1 MGCYFKGIIMKAQ
14 LYDINAKQIGEITL
28 PSSVFGVP
36 ISDQLISNA
45 VRASLSN
52 KRTALA
58 KTKHRGEVAGTTKK
72 MWAQKGTGRA
82 RHGSA
87 KAPIFVGGGSA
98 HGPRAER
105 NFDININT
113 KTKKMAVNSILSKFA
128 KNKSILVIEKLN
140 TIPPKTKEGIKLI
153 TGLKGI
159 NEVLSTSSK
168 VGIVTSKTLGNARRA
183 FGNIQKIRLLS
194 LKSLNVLD
202 LSSQNSLI
210 FTKKAIQQLT
220 K

>member
-1 MGCYFKGIIMKAQ
+1 MKAQ
-14 LYDINAKQIGEITL
+14 LYDINAKQIGEINL
-28 PSSVFGVP
+28 PSSVFGAD
-36 ISDQLISNA
+36 ISETLISNA

-98 HGPRAER
+98 HGPRGER
-105 NFDININT
+105 NFDTKINT

-128 KNKSILVIEKLN
+128 KNKSILVVEKL
-140 TIPPKTKEGIKLI
+140 
-153 TGLKGI
+153 
-159 NEVLSTSSK
+159 
-168 VGIVTSKTLGNARRA
+168 
-183 FGNIQKIRLLS
+183 RLVS
-194 LKSLNVLD
+194 PS
-202 LSSQNSLI
+202 
-210 FTKKAIQQLT
+210 
-220 K
+220 

>member
-1 MGCYFKGIIMKAQ
+1 MKTQ

-28 PSSVFGVP
+28 PSTVFGAQ
-36 ISDQLISNA
+36 ISEQLISNSI
-45 VRASLSN
+45 RTSLSN
-52 KRTALA
+52 KRSALA

-98 HGPRAER
+98 HGPRGER
-105 NFDININT
+105 NFDT
-113 KTKKMAVNSILSKFA
+113 KVNSKARKMAVNSILSKFA
-128 KNKSILVIEKLN
+128 KNKSILVVEKLN
-140 TIPPKTKEGIKLI
+140 TISPKTKEGIKLI
-153 TGLKGI
+153 TGLKGV
-159 NEVLSTSSK
+159 NEVLSKSSK
-168 VGIVTSKTLGNARRA
+168 VGIISSKTLVNVRRA
-183 FGNIQKIRLLS
+183 FGNIPKVRLLS

-202 LSSQNSLI
+202 LSNQNSLI
-210 FTKKAIQQLT
+210 FTKRAIEQLT